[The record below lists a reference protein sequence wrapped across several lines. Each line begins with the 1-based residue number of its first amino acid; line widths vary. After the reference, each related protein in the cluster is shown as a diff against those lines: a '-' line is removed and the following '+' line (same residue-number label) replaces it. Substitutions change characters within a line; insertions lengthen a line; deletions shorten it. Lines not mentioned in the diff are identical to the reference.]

1 MTQQMGAL
9 RFLKRLRFN
18 EPLTQEP
25 PAMAVTLT
33 PDPRFPMVQP
43 GDDLAALLIAAC
55 EQGALAPADGD
66 VVVVAQKIV
75 SKAEGRYV
83 DLAQV
88 RPSAHAESLAAQ
100 VDKDPR
106 LVEVILS
113 ESQRVVRHR
122 PGVLIVE
129 HRLGFIMAN
138 AGVDRSNVDPGL
150 GTEPVLL
157 LPRDPDAAADHLR
170 ARLAAHFGSEPAVI
184 ITDSWGRPWRR
195 GTVGFA
201 LGAAGLPALV
211 DMRGRPDLFGHAL
224 RVTQTGFAD
233 EIAAAASLLMGQ
245 ADEARPVVVVR
256 GLGWSGPSA
265 TAATLIRAPDED
277 LFR

>member
-1 MTQQMGAL
+1 
-9 RFLKRLRFN
+9 
-18 EPLTQEP
+18 
-25 PAMAVTLT
+25 MAVTLT
-33 PDPRFPMVQP
+33 PVPRFPMVRP
-43 GDDLAALLIAAC
+43 GDDLAALLITAC

-88 RPSAHAESLAAQ
+88 RPSGEAETLAVQ

-113 ESQRVVRHR
+113 ESRRVVRHR

-138 AGVDRSNVDPGL
+138 AGVDRSNVDPAL

-157 LPRDPDAAADHLR
+157 LPRNPDASAMRLR
-170 ARLAAHFGSEPAVI
+170 ERLVAHFRSELAVI
-184 ITDSWGRPWRR
+184 ITDSWGRAWRR
-195 GTVGFA
+195 GTVGVA
-201 LGAAGLPALV
+201 LGAAGLPALM
-211 DMRGRPDLFGHAL
+211 DLRGRSDLFGHEL
-224 RVTQTGFAD
+224 RVTETGFAD
-233 EIAAAASLLMGQ
+233 EIASAASLIMGQ
-245 ADEARPVVVVR
+245 ANEAQPVVLVR
-256 GLGWSGPSA
+256 GLSWTG
-265 TAATLIRAPDED
+265 AATPGGSLIRPPDED